1 MTYLR
6 VRTPLSEIIAQPKM
20 NFLLK
25 NKPRAGGRNNTGRIV
40 FRRSGGGAKKFLR
53 LVDFKKIFWN
63 IPFYIF
69 HTVKDPTRSGYLF
82 LSCFINGVFSYI
94 LATEGIDDRQ
104 CFLTTSKPGFFF
116 LGNTVT
122 LSQVFEGCFIHS
134 LEKRLNFGGTIA
146 RSAGTHATLLKKF
159 KRDQILI
166 RLPSKEEILLG
177 EKTITTLG
185 RVSNINHKFIRL
197 TGAGQLRRLGVRPVV
212 RGVARNPVDHPHG
225 GAGGR
230 PQVTAWSK
238 IAKNKN
244 TRRKKLFISSHI
256 FLSRKKLRKKI
267 RK

>member
-1 MTYLR
+1 MLLPCAK
-6 VRTPLSEIIAQPKM
+6 PLPYNAFQS
-20 NFLLK
+20 
-25 NKPRAGGRNNTGRIV
+25 
-40 FRRSGGGAKKFLR
+40 
-53 LVDFKKIFWN
+53 
-63 IPFYIF
+63 
-69 HTVKDPTRSGYLF
+69 
-82 LSCFINGVFSYI
+82 
-94 LATEGIDDRQ
+94 
-104 CFLTTSKPGFFF
+104 
-116 LGNTVT
+116 
-122 LSQVFEGCFIHS
+122 
-134 LEKRLNFGGTIA
+134 LNFGGTIA

-185 RVSNINHKFIRL
+185 RVSNINHKFIRF

-244 TRRKKLFISSHI
+244 TRKRKLFIDSHI
-256 FLSRKKLRKKI
+256 FLSRKKLRKRV

>member
-1 MTYLR
+1 
-6 VRTPLSEIIAQPKM
+6 V
-20 NFLLK
+20 
-25 NKPRAGGRNNTGRIV
+25 
-40 FRRSGGGAKKFLR
+40 
-53 LVDFKKIFWN
+53 
-63 IPFYIF
+63 
-69 HTVKDPTRSGYLF
+69 
-82 LSCFINGVFSYI
+82 
-94 LATEGIDDRQ
+94 
-104 CFLTTSKPGFFF
+104 
-116 LGNTVT
+116 GNTVT
-122 LSQVFEGCFIHS
+122 LSRVFEGCFIHS

-159 KRDQILI
+159 KYNKILI

-197 TGAGQLRRLGVRPVV
+197 TGAGQRRRLGIKPVV

-225 GAGGR
+225 GAGGK

-244 TRRKKLFISSHI
+244 TRKVKLFINSHI
-256 FLSRKKLRKKI
+256 FLSRKKIRKKV

>member
-6 VRTPLSEIIAQPKM
+6 IRTPLSELTPQPKM
-20 NFLLK
+20 DFLME

-63 IPFYIF
+63 VPFYILK
-69 HTVKDPTRSGYLF
+69 TVKDPTRTGYLF
-82 LSCFINGVFSYI
+82 LTCFINGIVTYI
-94 LATEGIDDRQ
+94 LATEGADDTS
-104 CFLTTSKPGFFF
+104 CFLTTSKHGFFF
-116 LGNTVT
+116 VGNTIT
-122 LSQVFEGCFIHS
+122 LARVFEGCFLHS

-146 RSAGTHATLLKKF
+146 RAAGTHATLLKKF
-159 KRDQILI
+159 KYNKILI

-185 RVSNINHKFIRL
+185 RVTNVNHKFIRL
-197 TGAGQLRRLGVRPVV
+197 TGAGQRRRLGIKPLV

-225 GAGGR
+225 GAGGKC
-230 PQVTAWSK
+230 QVTTWSK

-244 TRRKKLFISSHI
+244 TRKKKVFISSHI
-256 FLSRKKLRKKI
+256 FLSRKKLKKKRRK
-267 RK
+267 